1 MYFVVNPA
9 AGRGRGRKTLDRLQP
24 LLRPDDTVAVSEGPG
39 HCQRLAAEAATQ
51 HPAVTVVGGDGTVCE
66 VINGIAEAGFTAALG
81 ILPVGTP
88 NDLASGLSI
97 PRDFDRALAIVRA
110 GNVHPVDLGLIVRG
124 PPKAERYFVTTVG
137 AGINAL
143 IASQA
148 QAETDKAVGSPIV
161 YIGAAAR
168 MILRYSPV
176 PVEIEAGE
184 FALRGPILMM
194 SVSNVAKEGG
204 LFWLAP
210 KARPD
215 DGFLHLLI
223 WSDVPLWLR
232 QASREARIPCREPRQ
247 VAGRVPLLGAFHECR
262 PVRRL
267 QNAFRTGVE
276 HGLLTEHVRSCVPH
290 VGLQLFRESLARA
303 TAQLGRRRA

>member
-39 HCQRLAAEAATQ
+39 HCQRLAAEGAAG
-51 HPAVTVVGGDGTVCE
+51 HPVVTVVGGDGTVCE

-81 ILPVGTP
+81 ILPVGTA

-124 PPKAERYFVTTVG
+124 DERRYFVTTVG

-232 QASREARIPCREPRQ
+232 HWYALKSVLGGTQKLKRASLRAVKSVTLRAVDDTPFYVDGEYSPLRAGESVEMTIQEGKLGVLAPPR
-247 VAGRVPLLGAFHECR
+247 
-262 PVRRL
+262 
-267 QNAFRTGVE
+267 
-276 HGLLTEHVRSCVPH
+276 
-290 VGLQLFRESLARA
+290 
-303 TAQLGRRRA
+303 

>member
-9 AGRGRGRKTLDRLQP
+9 AGRGRGRKVLDRLQP
-24 LLRPDDTVAVSEGPG
+24 FLRSDDVVTVSEGPG
-39 HCQRLAAEAATQ
+39 HCQRLAAEGAAK

-66 VINGIAEAGFTAALG
+66 VINGIGDAGFTAALG
-81 ILPVGTP
+81 ILPVGTA
-88 NDLASGLSI
+88 NDLATGLGI
-97 PRDFDRALAIVRA
+97 PRDFDVALAIVRA

-124 PPKAERYFVTTVG
+124 NERRYFVTTVG

-161 YIGAAAR
+161 YIGAAAKG
-168 MILRYSPV
+168 IFRYSPV
-176 PVEIEAGE
+176 PVEIEAGD
-184 FALRGPILMM
+184 FAHRGPILMM

-210 KARPD
+210 NARPD

-232 QASREARIPCREPRQ
+232 HWYAIKSVLGGTHKLKRASLRAVKSVTLRAIEDTPFYVDGEYEPLR
-247 VAGRVPLLGAFHECR
+247 AGESVEMTVQEGKLG
-262 PVRRL
+262 V
-267 QNAFRTGVE
+267 
-276 HGLLTEHVRSCVPH
+276 
-290 VGLQLFRESLARA
+290 LAPPR
-303 TAQLGRRRA
+303 

>member
-24 LLRPDDTVAVSEGPG
+24 LLRPDDVVAVSEGPG
-39 HCQRLAAEAATQ
+39 HCQLLAAEGAAQ

-66 VINGIAEAGFTAALG
+66 VINGIADAGFTAALG
-81 ILPVGTP
+81 ILPVGTA
-88 NDLASGLSI
+88 NDLATGLGI

-110 GNVHPVDLGLIVRG
+110 GHVHPVDLGLIVRG

-161 YIGAAAR
+161 YIGVAVR
-168 MILRYSPV
+168 MIFRYSPV

-184 FALRGPILMM
+184 FAHRGPILMM

-210 KARPD
+210 DARPD

-232 QASREARIPCREPRQ
+232 HWYALRSVLGGTHKLKRASLRAVKSVTLRAVEDTPFYVDGEYSPLRKGESVEMTVQEGKLGVLAPPR
-247 VAGRVPLLGAFHECR
+247 
-262 PVRRL
+262 
-267 QNAFRTGVE
+267 
-276 HGLLTEHVRSCVPH
+276 
-290 VGLQLFRESLARA
+290 
-303 TAQLGRRRA
+303 

>member
-24 LLRPDDTVAVSEGPG
+24 LLRPDDVVAVSEGPG
-39 HCQRLAAEAATQ
+39 HCQLLAAEGAAQ
-51 HPAVTVVGGDGTVCE
+51 HPAVTVVGGDGTLCE
-66 VINGIAEAGFTAALG
+66 VINGLGDANFTAALG
-81 ILPVGTP
+81 ILPVGTA
-88 NDLASGLSI
+88 NDLATGLGI
-97 PRDFDRALAIVRA
+97 PRDFDVALAIVRA

-124 PPKAERYFVTTVG
+124 KERRYFVTTVG

-161 YIGAAAR
+161 YIGAAIR
-168 MILRYSPV
+168 GIFRYSPV
-176 PVEIEAGE
+176 PVEIEAGQ
-184 FALRGPILMM
+184 FAHRGPILMM

-210 KARPD
+210 DARPD

-232 QASREARIPCREPRQ
+232 HWYALKSVLGGTHKLKRASLRAVKSVTLRAVEDTPFYVDGEYEPLR
-247 VAGRVPLLGAFHECR
+247 AGESVEMTIQEGKLRV
-262 PVRRL
+262 
-267 QNAFRTGVE
+267 
-276 HGLLTEHVRSCVPH
+276 
-290 VGLQLFRESLARA
+290 LAPPR
-303 TAQLGRRRA
+303 

>member
-9 AGRGRGRKTLDRLQP
+9 AGRGRGRKVLDRLQP
-24 LLRPDDTVAVSEGPG
+24 FLRSDDVVIVSEGPG
-39 HCQRLAAEAATQ
+39 HCQRLAAEGAAK

-66 VINGIAEAGFTAALG
+66 VINGIGDAGFTAALG
-81 ILPVGTP
+81 ILPVGTA
-88 NDLASGLSI
+88 NDLATGLGI
-97 PRDFDRALAIVRA
+97 PRDFDVALAIVRA

-124 PPKAERYFVTTVG
+124 NERRYFVTTVG

-161 YIGAAAR
+161 YIGAAIR
-168 MILRYSPV
+168 GISHYSEV
-176 PVEIEAGE
+176 PVEIEAGD
-184 FALRGPILMM
+184 FAHRGPILMM

-210 KARPD
+210 NARPD

-232 QASREARIPCREPRQ
+232 HLYAVKSILGGTDKLKRASLRAVKSVTLRAIEDTPFYVDGEYEPLR
-247 VAGRVPLLGAFHECR
+247 AGESVEMTVQEGRLG
-262 PVRRL
+262 V
-267 QNAFRTGVE
+267 
-276 HGLLTEHVRSCVPH
+276 
-290 VGLQLFRESLARA
+290 LAPPR
-303 TAQLGRRRA
+303 

>member
-24 LLRPDDTVAVSEGPG
+24 LLRPDDVVVVSEGPG
-39 HCQRLAAEAATQ
+39 HCQRLAAEGAAK

-66 VINGIAEAGFTAALG
+66 VINGLGDAGFTAALG
-81 ILPVGTP
+81 ILPVGTA
-88 NDLASGLSI
+88 NDLATGLGI
-97 PRDFDRALAIVRA
+97 PRDFDVALAIVRA
-110 GNVHPVDLGLIVRG
+110 GNIHPVDLGLIVRG
-124 PPKAERYFVTTVG
+124 DERRYFVTTVG

-161 YIGAAAR
+161 YIGAAVR
-168 MILRYSPV
+168 MIFRYSPV

-184 FALRGPILMM
+184 FAHRGPILMM

-210 KARPD
+210 NARPD

-232 QASREARIPCREPRQ
+232 HWYALRSVLGGTHKLKRASLRAVKSVTLRAVEDTPFYVDGEYSPLRAGESVEMTVQEGKLGVLAPPR
-247 VAGRVPLLGAFHECR
+247 
-262 PVRRL
+262 
-267 QNAFRTGVE
+267 
-276 HGLLTEHVRSCVPH
+276 
-290 VGLQLFRESLARA
+290 
-303 TAQLGRRRA
+303 

>member
-1 MYFVVNPA
+1 
-9 AGRGRGRKTLDRLQP
+9 
-24 LLRPDDTVAVSEGPG
+24 
-39 HCQRLAAEAATQ
+39 
-51 HPAVTVVGGDGTVCE
+51 
-66 VINGIAEAGFTAALG
+66 
-81 ILPVGTP
+81 VGTA
-88 NDLASGLSI
+88 NDLASGLGI
-97 PRDFDRALAIVRA
+97 PRDFDVALAIVRA
-110 GNVHPVDLGLIVRG
+110 GNAHPVDLGLIVRG
-124 PPKAERYFVTTVG
+124 EERRYFVTTVG

-176 PVEIEAGE
+176 PVEIEADD

-194 SVSNVAKEGG
+194 SVSNVPKEGG

-232 QASREARIPCREPRQ
+232 HWYALKSVLGGTDKLKRASLRAVKSVTLRAVEDTPFYVDGEYSPLRAGESVEMTVQEGKLGVLAPPR
-247 VAGRVPLLGAFHECR
+247 
-262 PVRRL
+262 
-267 QNAFRTGVE
+267 
-276 HGLLTEHVRSCVPH
+276 
-290 VGLQLFRESLARA
+290 
-303 TAQLGRRRA
+303 

>member
-24 LLRPDDTVAVSEGPG
+24 FLRSDDVVTVSEGPG
-39 HCQRLAAEAATQ
+39 HCQRLAAEGAAK

-66 VINGIAEAGFTAALG
+66 VINGIGDAGFTAALG
-81 ILPVGTP
+81 ILPVGTA
-88 NDLASGLSI
+88 NDLATGLGI
-97 PRDFDRALAIVRA
+97 PRDFDVALAIVRA

-124 PPKAERYFVTTVG
+124 NERRYFVTTVG

-161 YIGAAAR
+161 YIGAAAKG
-168 MILRYSPV
+168 IFRYSPV
-176 PVEIEAGE
+176 PVEIEAGD
-184 FALRGPILMM
+184 FAHRGPILMM

-210 KARPD
+210 DARPD

-232 QASREARIPCREPRQ
+232 HLYAVKSILGGTDKLKRASLRAVKSVTLRAIEDTPFYVDGEYEPLR
-247 VAGRVPLLGAFHECR
+247 AGESVEMTVLEGKLG
-262 PVRRL
+262 V
-267 QNAFRTGVE
+267 
-276 HGLLTEHVRSCVPH
+276 
-290 VGLQLFRESLARA
+290 LAPPR
-303 TAQLGRRRA
+303 

>member
-81 ILPVGTP
+81 ILPVGTA

-124 PPKAERYFVTTVG
+124 DERRYFVTTVG

-232 QASREARIPCREPRQ
+232 HWYALKSVLGGTQKLKRASLRAVKSVTLRAVDDTPFYVDGEYSPLRAGESVEMTIQEGKLGVLAPPR
-247 VAGRVPLLGAFHECR
+247 
-262 PVRRL
+262 
-267 QNAFRTGVE
+267 
-276 HGLLTEHVRSCVPH
+276 
-290 VGLQLFRESLARA
+290 
-303 TAQLGRRRA
+303 

>member
-9 AGRGRGRKTLDRLQP
+9 AGRGRGRKVLDRLQP

-39 HCQRLAAEAATQ
+39 HCQRLAAEASAQ

-81 ILPVGTP
+81 ILPVGTA
-88 NDLASGLSI
+88 NDLATGLSI

-124 PPKAERYFVTTVG
+124 DERRYFVTTVG

-143 IASQA
+143 IASTA

-176 PVEIEAGE
+176 PVEIEAGD
-184 FALRGPILMM
+184 FAHRGPILMM

-210 KARPD
+210 NARPD

-232 QASREARIPCREPRQ
+232 HWYAIKSVLGGTDRLKRASLRAVKSVTLRAVEDTPFYVDGEYEPLR
-247 VAGRVPLLGAFHECR
+247 AGESVEMTVQEGKLG
-262 PVRRL
+262 V
-267 QNAFRTGVE
+267 
-276 HGLLTEHVRSCVPH
+276 
-290 VGLQLFRESLARA
+290 LAPPR
-303 TAQLGRRRA
+303 

>member
-9 AGRGRGRKTLDRLQP
+9 AGRGRGRKTLERLQP
-24 LLRPDDTVAVSEGPG
+24 LLRPEDVVAVSEGPG
-39 HCQRLAAEAATQ
+39 HCQRLAAEGAAQ

-66 VINGIAEAGFTAALG
+66 VINGIAQVGFTAALG
-81 ILPVGTP
+81 ILPVGTA
-88 NDLASGLSI
+88 NDLASGVGI
-97 PRDFDRALAIVRA
+97 PRDFERALAIVRA
-110 GNVHPVDLGLIVRG
+110 GHIRPVDLGLIVRG
-124 PPKAERYFVTTVG
+124 DERRYFVTTVG

-148 QAETDKAVGSPIV
+148 QAETDKAVGSPVV
-161 YIGAAAR
+161 YIGVAIK

-176 PVEIEAGE
+176 PVEIEAGQYTH
-184 FALRGPILMM
+184 RGPILMM

-210 KARPD
+210 DARPD

-232 QASREARIPCREPRQ
+232 HWYALKSVLGGTHKLKRASLRAVKSVTLRAVEDTPFYVDGEYAPLRAGESVEMTVQEGKLGVLAPPGVPR
-247 VAGRVPLLGAFHECR
+247 P
-262 PVRRL
+262 RRL
-267 QNAFRTGVE
+267 GF
-276 HGLLTEHVRSCVPH
+276 
-290 VGLQLFRESLARA
+290 
-303 TAQLGRRRA
+303 

>member
-24 LLRPDDTVAVSEGPG
+24 LLRPDDVVAVSEGPG
-39 HCQRLAAEAATQ
+39 HCQRLAAEGAAQ

-81 ILPVGTP
+81 ILPVGTA
-88 NDLASGLSI
+88 NDLASGLNI

-124 PPKAERYFVTTVG
+124 DERRYFVTTVG

-161 YIGAAAR
+161 YIGAAIR
-168 MILRYSPV
+168 GIFRYSPV

-184 FALRGPILMM
+184 FVLRGPILMM
-194 SVSNVAKEGG
+194 SVSNVPKEGG

-210 KARPD
+210 NARPD

-232 QASREARIPCREPRQ
+232 HWYALKSVLGGTDKLKRASLRAVKSVTLRAVEDTPFYVDGEYAPLRAGESVEMTVQEGKLGVLAPPR
-247 VAGRVPLLGAFHECR
+247 
-262 PVRRL
+262 
-267 QNAFRTGVE
+267 
-276 HGLLTEHVRSCVPH
+276 
-290 VGLQLFRESLARA
+290 
-303 TAQLGRRRA
+303 

>member
-1 MYFVVNPA
+1 MVNPA

-39 HCQRLAAEAATQ
+39 HCQRLAAEGAAQ

-66 VINGIAEAGFTAALG
+66 VINGIADANFTAALG
-81 ILPVGTP
+81 ILPVGTA
-88 NDLASGLSI
+88 NDLATGLGI

-110 GNVHPVDLGLIVRG
+110 GHVHPVDLGLIVRG
-124 PPKAERYFVTTVG
+124 DERRYFVTTVG

-161 YIGAAAR
+161 YIGVAVR
-168 MILRYSPV
+168 MIFRYSPV
-176 PVEIEAGE
+176 PVEIEAGQ
-184 FALRGPILMM
+184 FAHRGPILMM

-210 KARPD
+210 NARPD

-232 QASREARIPCREPRQ
+232 HWYALKSVLGGTHKLKRASLRAVKSVTLRAVEDTPFYVDGEYAPLRAGESVEMTVQEGKLAVLAPPR
-247 VAGRVPLLGAFHECR
+247 
-262 PVRRL
+262 
-267 QNAFRTGVE
+267 
-276 HGLLTEHVRSCVPH
+276 
-290 VGLQLFRESLARA
+290 
-303 TAQLGRRRA
+303 

>member
-24 LLRPDDTVAVSEGPG
+24 LLRPDDVVAVSEGPG
-39 HCQRLAAEAATQ
+39 HCQRLAAEGAAQ
-51 HPAVTVVGGDGTVCE
+51 YPAVTVVGGDGTLCE
-66 VINGIAEAGFTAALG
+66 VINGIADAGFTAALG
-81 ILPVGTP
+81 ILPVGTA
-88 NDLASGLSI
+88 NDLATGLGI
-97 PRDFDRALAIVRA
+97 PRDFDVALAIVRA
-110 GNVHPVDLGLIVRG
+110 GNVHPVDLGLIVR

-161 YIGAAAR
+161 YIGAAIR
-168 MILRYSPV
+168 GIFRYSPV
-176 PVEIEAGE
+176 PMEIEAGE
-184 FALRGPILMM
+184 FVFRGPILMM

-210 KARPD
+210 NARPD

-232 QASREARIPCREPRQ
+232 HWYALKSVLGGTHKLKRASLRAVKSVTLRAVEDTPFYVDGEYSPLRAGESVEMTVQEGKLGVLAPPR
-247 VAGRVPLLGAFHECR
+247 
-262 PVRRL
+262 
-267 QNAFRTGVE
+267 
-276 HGLLTEHVRSCVPH
+276 
-290 VGLQLFRESLARA
+290 
-303 TAQLGRRRA
+303 

>member
-1 MYFVVNPA
+1 
-9 AGRGRGRKTLDRLQP
+9 
-24 LLRPDDTVAVSEGPG
+24 
-39 HCQRLAAEAATQ
+39 
-51 HPAVTVVGGDGTVCE
+51 VTVVGGDGTVCE
-66 VINGIAEAGFTAALG
+66 VINGLGDAGFTAALG
-81 ILPVGTP
+81 ILPVGTA
-88 NDLASGLSI
+88 NDLATGLGI
-97 PRDFDRALAIVRA
+97 PRDFDVALAIVRA

-124 PPKAERYFVTTVG
+124 KERRYFVTTVG

-161 YIGAAAR
+161 YIGAAIR
-168 MILRYSPV
+168 GIFRYSPV

-184 FALRGPILMM
+184 FAHRGPILMM

-210 KARPD
+210 NARPD

-232 QASREARIPCREPRQ
+232 HWYALKSVLGGTQKLKRASLRAVKSVTLRAVEDTPFYVDGEYEPLR
-247 VAGRVPLLGAFHECR
+247 AGESVEMTIQEGKLG
-262 PVRRL
+262 V
-267 QNAFRTGVE
+267 
-276 HGLLTEHVRSCVPH
+276 
-290 VGLQLFRESLARA
+290 LAPPR
-303 TAQLGRRRA
+303 

>member
-24 LLRPDDTVAVSEGPG
+24 LLRPDDVVAVSEGPG
-39 HCQRLAAEAATQ
+39 HCQRLAAQGAAKY
-51 HPAVTVVGGDGTVCE
+51 PAVTVVGGDGTVCE
-66 VINGIAEAGFTAALG
+66 VINGIGDAGFTAALG
-81 ILPVGTP
+81 ILPVGTA
-88 NDLASGLSI
+88 NDLATGLNI
-97 PRDFDRALAIVRA
+97 PRDFDVALAIVRA

-124 PPKAERYFVTTVG
+124 KEQRYFVTTVG

-143 IASQA
+143 IASEA

-161 YIGAAAR
+161 YIGAAIR
-168 MILRYSPV
+168 GIFRYSPV

-184 FALRGPILMM
+184 FAHRGPILMM

-210 KARPD
+210 NARPD

-232 QASREARIPCREPRQ
+232 HWYALKSVLGGTHKLKRASLRAVKSVTLRAVEDTPFYVDGEYSPLRAGESVEMTVQEGKLAVLAPPR
-247 VAGRVPLLGAFHECR
+247 
-262 PVRRL
+262 
-267 QNAFRTGVE
+267 
-276 HGLLTEHVRSCVPH
+276 
-290 VGLQLFRESLARA
+290 
-303 TAQLGRRRA
+303 

>member
-9 AGRGRGRKTLDRLQP
+9 AGRGRGRKVLDRLQP
-24 LLRPDDTVAVSEGPG
+24 FLRSDDVVTVSEGPG
-39 HCQRLAAEAATQ
+39 HCQRLAAEGAAK

-66 VINGIAEAGFTAALG
+66 VINGIGDAGFTAALG
-81 ILPVGTP
+81 ILPVGTA
-88 NDLASGLSI
+88 NDLATGLGI
-97 PRDFDRALAIVRA
+97 PRDFDVALAIVLA

-124 PPKAERYFVTTVG
+124 NERRYFVTTVG

-148 QAETDKAVGSPIV
+148 QAETDKAIGSPIV
-161 YIGAAAR
+161 YIGAAAKG
-168 MILRYSPV
+168 IFRYSPV
-176 PVEIEAGE
+176 PVEIEAGD
-184 FALRGPILMM
+184 FTYRGPILMM

-210 KARPD
+210 DARPD

-232 QASREARIPCREPRQ
+232 HWYAVKSVLGGTHKLKRASLRAVKSVTLRAVEDTPFYVDGEYEPLR
-247 VAGRVPLLGAFHECR
+247 AGESVEMTVQEGKLG
-262 PVRRL
+262 V
-267 QNAFRTGVE
+267 
-276 HGLLTEHVRSCVPH
+276 
-290 VGLQLFRESLARA
+290 LAPPR
-303 TAQLGRRRA
+303 

>member
-24 LLRPDDTVAVSEGPG
+24 LLRPDATVAVSEGPG
-39 HCQRLAAEAATQ
+39 DCQRLAAEGAAT
-51 HPAVTVVGGDGTVCE
+51 HPAVTVVGGDGTLCE
-66 VINGIAEAGFTAALG
+66 VINGIGDAGFTAALG
-81 ILPVGTP
+81 ILPVGTA
-88 NDLASGLSI
+88 NDLATGLGI
-97 PRDFDRALAIVRA
+97 PRDFDVALAIVRA

-124 PPKAERYFVTTVG
+124 DERRYFATTVG
-137 AGINAL
+137 AGINAA

-161 YIGAAAR
+161 YIGAAIR
-168 MILRYSPV
+168 GIFRYSPV

-210 KARPD
+210 NARPD

-223 WSDVPLWLR
+223 WSEVPLWLR
-232 QASREARIPCREPRQ
+232 HWYALKSVLGGTHKLKRASLRAVKSVTLRAVEDTPFYVDGEYSPLRAGESVEMTIQEGKLGVLAPPR
-247 VAGRVPLLGAFHECR
+247 
-262 PVRRL
+262 
-267 QNAFRTGVE
+267 
-276 HGLLTEHVRSCVPH
+276 
-290 VGLQLFRESLARA
+290 
-303 TAQLGRRRA
+303 